1 MAECFAI
8 LYDNGKE
15 IMDMK
20 KKVNLL
26 IKGNLLVINNITG
39 GGIFSTSLE
48 QLEEHF
54 NVSEAAIIEGDLNIE
69 SFDCRSLCVVV
80 LGAVVAKG
88 GNYVSQ

>member
-1 MAECFAI
+1 
-8 LYDNGKE
+8 
-15 IMDMK
+15 MK
-20 KKVNLL
+20 KKVDLL
-26 IKGNLLVINNITG
+26 IKGNLLAINNITG

-88 GNYVSQ
+88 GNYVS

>member
-1 MAECFAI
+1 M
-8 LYDNGKE
+8 
-15 IMDMK
+15 
-20 KKVNLL
+20 

-88 GNYVSQ
+88 GNYVS

>member
-20 KKVNLL
+20 KKVDLL
-26 IKGNLLVINNITG
+26 IKGNLLVINNIT

-54 NVSEAAIIEGDLNIE
+54 NVSEAAIIEGDLNVE

-88 GNYVSQ
+88 GNYVS

>member
-1 MAECFAI
+1 
-8 LYDNGKE
+8 
-15 IMDMK
+15 MK

-88 GNYVSQ
+88 GNYE

>member
-1 MAECFAI
+1 
-8 LYDNGKE
+8 
-15 IMDMK
+15 MK
-20 KKVNLL
+20 KKVDLL

-88 GNYVSQ
+88 GNYE

>member
-1 MAECFAI
+1 
-8 LYDNGKE
+8 
-15 IMDMK
+15 MK
-20 KKVNLL
+20 KKVDLL
-26 IKGNLLVINNITG
+26 IKGNLLVINNIMG

-88 GNYVSQ
+88 GNYVS

>member
-54 NVSEAAIIEGDLNIE
+54 NVSEAAIIEGDLNVE
-69 SFDCRSLCVVV
+69 SFDCRPLCVVV

-88 GNYVSQ
+88 GNYVS

>member
-1 MAECFAI
+1 
-8 LYDNGKE
+8 
-15 IMDMK
+15 MK
-20 KKVNLL
+20 KKVDLL

-88 GNYVSQ
+88 GNYVS

>member
-1 MAECFAI
+1 MV
-8 LYDNGKE
+8 
-15 IMDMK
+15 DME
-20 KKVNLL
+20 KKVDLL
-26 IKGNLLVINNITG
+26 IKGNLLVTNNITG

-54 NVSEAAIIEGDLNIE
+54 NVSEAAIIEGDLNVE

-88 GNYVSQ
+88 GNYVS

>member
-1 MAECFAI
+1 
-8 LYDNGKE
+8 
-15 IMDMK
+15 MDMG
-20 KKVNLL
+20 KKVDLL

-54 NVSEAAIIEGDLNIE
+54 NVSEAAIIEGNLNIE

-88 GNYVSQ
+88 GNYVS

>member
-54 NVSEAAIIEGDLNIE
+54 NVSEAAIIEGDLNVE

-88 GNYVSQ
+88 GNYVS

>member
-20 KKVNLL
+20 KKVDLL

-54 NVSEAAIIEGDLNIE
+54 NVSEAAIIEGDLNVE

-88 GNYVSQ
+88 GNYVS

>member
-1 MAECFAI
+1 M
-8 LYDNGKE
+8 G
-15 IMDMK
+15 
-20 KKVNLL
+20 KKVDLL

-54 NVSEAAIIEGDLNIE
+54 NVSEEAIIEGDLNVE

-88 GNYVSQ
+88 GNYVS

>member
-1 MAECFAI
+1 
-8 LYDNGKE
+8 
-15 IMDMK
+15 MK

-88 GNYVSQ
+88 GNYVS

>member
-88 GNYVSQ
+88 GNYE

>member
-1 MAECFAI
+1 
-8 LYDNGKE
+8 
-15 IMDMK
+15 MDMK

-88 GNYVSQ
+88 GNYE

>member
-1 MAECFAI
+1 M
-8 LYDNGKE
+8 
-15 IMDMK
+15 MDMK
-20 KKVNLL
+20 KKVDLL

-54 NVSEAAIIEGDLNIE
+54 NVSEAAIIEGDLNVE

-88 GNYVSQ
+88 GNYE

>member
-1 MAECFAI
+1 M
-8 LYDNGKE
+8 G
-15 IMDMK
+15 
-20 KKVNLL
+20 KKVDLL

-48 QLEEHF
+48 QLEEYF

-88 GNYVSQ
+88 GNYVS

>member
-1 MAECFAI
+1 
-8 LYDNGKE
+8 
-15 IMDMK
+15 MDMG
-20 KKVNLL
+20 KKVDLL

-69 SFDCRSLCVVV
+69 SFDCRSLWVVV

-88 GNYVSQ
+88 GNYVS

>member
-8 LYDNGKE
+8 LYDDGKE

-54 NVSEAAIIEGDLNIE
+54 NVSEAAIIEGDLNVE

-88 GNYVSQ
+88 GNYVS

>member
-1 MAECFAI
+1 MV
-8 LYDNGKE
+8 
-15 IMDMK
+15 DMK
-20 KKVNLL
+20 KKVDLL

-54 NVSEAAIIEGDLNIE
+54 NVSEAAIIEGDLNVE

-88 GNYVSQ
+88 GNYE

>member
-1 MAECFAI
+1 MV
-8 LYDNGKE
+8 
-15 IMDMK
+15 DMK
-20 KKVNLL
+20 KKVDLL

-88 GNYVSQ
+88 GNYEQ

>member
-1 MAECFAI
+1 
-8 LYDNGKE
+8 
-15 IMDMK
+15 MDMG
-20 KKVNLL
+20 KKVDLL

-54 NVSEAAIIEGDLNIE
+54 NVSEAAIIEGDLNVK

-88 GNYVSQ
+88 GNYVS

>member
-1 MAECFAI
+1 M
-8 LYDNGKE
+8 G
-15 IMDMK
+15 
-20 KKVNLL
+20 KKVDLL

-39 GGIFSTSLE
+39 RGIFSTSLE

-54 NVSEAAIIEGDLNIE
+54 NVSEAAIIEGDLNVE

-88 GNYVSQ
+88 GNYVS

>member
-88 GNYVSQ
+88 GNYVS